1 MTKLITG
8 KGIAMQ
14 VRAAVFVVMAAA
26 IALISGSGIA
36 EACHKCQ
43 RTPCL
48 YVAPPAPT
56 VQCVTEMVPQTVY
69 RTRTRMESRPVVET
83 VMTRVAHTQYIERPR
98 TVCKPVFDT
107 NYVQRTVYTCRPVS
121 ETSYVNQAYT
131 VCRPVQT
138 TQQVTEI
145 CYQPSTQMV
154 TVPTRVPTCGRCGKV
169 SVACGCITVAQ
180 TCYTPVPTV
189 RNVVVTQ
196 MVSEQQ
202 TRQVPVTTTR
212 MVQEQRV
219 ENVPVRT
226 CRMVTQTV
234 IDRIPCT
241 TFECVPKQVT
251 RMVPYPVC
259 ETVAETCYRPVQRM
273 VTMGPQTF
281 APSPTPAPQSV
292 APTGQAATAS
302 RQG

>member
-1 MTKLITG
+1 
-8 KGIAMQ
+8 MQ
-14 VRAAVFVVMAAA
+14 VRAAGFLAIAATAFVVTFSSETAM
-26 IALISGSGIA
+26 
-36 EACHKCQ
+36 ACHKCQ
-43 RTPCL
+43 KTPCVL
-48 YVAPPAPT
+48 VAPAPAPT

-83 VMTRVAHTQYIERPR
+83 IMARVANTTIVERPR
-98 TVCKPVFDT
+98 VVCKPVFET
-107 NYVQRTVYTCRPVS
+107 STVQRTVFTCRPVS
-121 ETSYVNQAYT
+121 ETTMVNQTYT
-131 VCRPVQT
+131 VCRPVQS
-138 TQQVTEI
+138 TQQVTEYV
-145 CYQPSTQMV
+145 YQPTTQMV
-154 TVPTRVPTCGRCGKV
+154 SVPARVPTCGKCGKV
-169 SVACGCITVAQ
+169 NYACGCITVAQ

-226 CRMVTQTV
+226 CRMVTETV
-234 IDRIPCT
+234 VDRIPVT
-241 TFECVPKQVT
+241 TFHCEPKQVT

-273 VTMGPQTF
+273 VTMVPQYA
-281 APSPTPAPQSV
+281 APSPAPAPQSA
-292 APTGQAATAS
+292 APTSQAATAS
-302 RQG
+302 QQG